1 MTAFLEHALYRVFR
15 FNPCLTANE
24 LRMRM
29 RGSRLFLVLLFYT
42 LIAAGAVLLALI
54 PITIERSMA
63 YGPDRLQVGRI
74 LFAVLAHT
82 QLTLI
87 LLILP
92 AYSAGT
98 IAMEREKRTFEMLKA
113 SLLTPADIVSGKL
126 LVILAVALMLL
137 FTSLP
142 VAAWCM
148 FLGGI
153 APSDLFFAYTY
164 LLAVAAFV
172 SAVGIYF
179 SATLSRSLAAIVATY
194 GTLIGLAV
202 LSVTIPS
209 LLMMALT
216 LGTGTAA
223 YFGAGGALAVL
234 VAIAALSGWLLF
246 FGARSLLARL
256 LPRLRRLFLNL
267 LAAAALAAWLG
278 LLYHLTFSLYSAIST
293 ATVQW
298 IMVLN
303 PYVALAGVM
312 DGSFAQ
318 MLAGAPGPAPAAN
331 VNFYI
336 WAVAGIALLTL
347 AANLWVLSVRTLRYR
362 Y

>member
-1 MTAFLEHALYRVFR
+1 MTAFLEHNLYRVFR
-15 FNPCLTANE
+15 FNPCVTANE

-29 RGSRLFLVLLFYT
+29 RGARLFLVLLFYT
-42 LIAAGAVLLALI
+42 LIAAGAALLALI
-54 PITIERSMA
+54 PITIERSFTS
-63 YGPDRLQVGRI
+63 GPGSLQVGRI

-87 LLILP
+87 FLIIP
-92 AYSAGT
+92 AHAAGA
-98 IAMEREKRTFEMLKA
+98 ISMEREKRTFEMLRA

-126 LVILAVALMLL
+126 LVILAFALMLL
-137 FTSLP
+137 LTSLP

-148 FLGGI
+148 LLGGI
-153 APSDLFFAYTY
+153 APSELFFTYTY

-179 SATLSRSLAAIVATY
+179 SSTLSRSLAAIVATY
-194 GTLIGLAV
+194 GTLIGLSV

-209 LLMMALT
+209 VLMMALR

-234 VAIAALSGWLLF
+234 ITIAALSGWILF
-246 FGARSLLARL
+246 LGARSLLARL

-267 LAAAALAAWLG
+267 LATAALAAWLA

-293 ATVQW
+293 APVQW
-298 IMVLN
+298 MMVLN

-312 DGSFAQ
+312 EGSFAQ
-318 MLAGAPGPAPAAN
+318 MLAGAPGPGPVAN

-336 WAVAGIALLTL
+336 WAVAGITMLTL